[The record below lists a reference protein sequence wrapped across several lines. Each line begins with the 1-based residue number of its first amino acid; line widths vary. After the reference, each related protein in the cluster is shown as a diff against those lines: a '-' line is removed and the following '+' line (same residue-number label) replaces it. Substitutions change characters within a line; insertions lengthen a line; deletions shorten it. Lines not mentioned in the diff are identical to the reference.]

1 MNFNDFPIV
10 KLAQEFARTSTYRIL
25 DDDLKSV
32 DKSACE
38 NFLKLEMQIHQTA
51 LHKPKRVFSINR
63 GVMTQKTYIEKTP
76 KYWC

>member
-38 NFLKLEMQIHQTA
+38 NFLKLEMQIH
-51 LHKPKRVFSINR
+51 
-63 GVMTQKTYIEKTP
+63 
-76 KYWC
+76 